1 MDAVDWTLVII
12 EDDAKFVF
20 RGLVGRVTGGEVTIN
35 WFPFSYNGSFC
46 SCIVVVVELELGTW
60 VDCVTT
66 RLGCTLD
73 FWFGDNSA

>member
-35 WFPFSYNGSFC
+35 
-46 SCIVVVVELELGTW
+46 
-60 VDCVTT
+60 
-66 RLGCTLD
+66 
-73 FWFGDNSA
+73 